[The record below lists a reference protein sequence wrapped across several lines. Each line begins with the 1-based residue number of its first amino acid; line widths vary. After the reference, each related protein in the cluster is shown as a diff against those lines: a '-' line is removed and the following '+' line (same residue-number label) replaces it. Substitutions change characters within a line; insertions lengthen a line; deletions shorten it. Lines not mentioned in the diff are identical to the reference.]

1 MTDPYQAAA
10 QSIGQGNPPAVDT
23 TGNLHDSF
31 AGETSQLFGTDGVAM
46 PPSLLNKTHPLGTE
60 RTGTISA
67 PPFDVHS
74 TTFGTPSERQKKYWA
89 DSPLP
94 DGKKITTSP
103 TDHVTGKPLRPVK
116 DTIIP
121 LSTTYRF
128 TPVECAAVNRDPALE
143 DDGTRG
149 FYASGADLKA
159 LRAEIGRLGLRS
171 EQEMVSL
178 TLTVK
183 RTAQK
188 PNPGGN
194 PSWINT
200 VTLSR

>member
-10 QSIGQGNPPAVDT
+10 QSIGQGNSPAADT
-23 TGNLHDSF
+23 AGNLHDSF
-31 AGETSQLFGTDGVAM
+31 AGETSQLFSDGVAM
-46 PPSLLNKTHPLGTE
+46 PPSLLNKTHPLNTE
-60 RTGTISA
+60 RSGKISA

-74 TTFGTPSERQKKYWA
+74 TTFGKGAERQKKYWA

-94 DGKKITTSP
+94 DGEKITTSP

-116 DTIIP
+116 DTIVP
-121 LSTTYRF
+121 LDTAYRF
-128 TPVECAAVNRDPALE
+128 DQAECIAVSRDPALE
-143 DDGTRG
+143 DDGLRG

-159 LRAEIGRLGLRS
+159 LRAEIGRLGLRN
-171 EQEMVSL
+171 EQEMVGL

-183 RTAQK
+183 RVGQK
-188 PNPGGN
+188 PNRKGN
-194 PSWINT
+194 PSWVNT